1 MNNFVKKA
9 LEKID
14 QLDTKQIVQVINS
27 QENFIQTLERVLDSL
42 PQGVILLNN
51 KKRVEYI
58 NYSARHIPS
67 VKRLRNYDGFSI
79 FDIIQDENVSDYLK
93 DVIDNQESD
102 NNSEFNYQWGEE
114 IKTFEIAV
122 TPILCNKDEN
132 IDLNLVI
139 FNDITVSKRN
149 ETRLRRSESLASM
162 TTLAAGVAH
171 EIKNPLAAMGIHLQ
185 LLTKTFEK
193 KKTLTYSDAERYID
207 VLSEEITRLNSIVVD
222 FLFAVRPM
230 DTQLKMNSLTKLL
243 NGICIFVEPE
253 LNEHGIK
260 LVKHF
265 NSIPKL
271 NIDENLFKQV
281 VLNII
286 KNAMMATQEHGVI
299 TITTRLSGD
308 SVKLSIKDNGSGM
321 DEKTQSKIF
330 EPYFTT
336 KATGTGLGLT
346 VVYKV
351 IKEHKG
357 DISVKSSKGKGT
369 EFIITLPVPSSQRL
383 AIDNT
388 VNIEHENIGGE
399 SENE

>member
-27 QENFIQTLERVLDSL
+27 QETFIQTLERVLDSL
-42 PQGVILLNN
+42 PQGVVLLNN

-67 VKRLRNYDGFSI
+67 IKRLRNYDGFSI
-79 FDIIQDENVSDYLK
+79 FDIIQDEKISSFLK
-93 DVIDNQESD
+93 DVIDNNDSD
-102 NNSEFNYQWGEE
+102 EDSEFNYQWGED
-114 IKTFEIAV
+114 IKTYNISV
-122 TPILCNKDEN
+122 SPIICEKDESL
-132 IDLNLVI
+132 DLSLVI
-139 FNDITVSKRN
+139 FDDITISKRN

-193 KKTLTYSDAERYID
+193 KGTLTYRDAERYID
-207 VLSEEITRLNSIVVD
+207 VLGEEITRLNSIVVD

-230 DTQLKMNSLTKLL
+230 DTQLKMSSLTKLL
-243 NGICIFVEPE
+243 SGICEFVEPE
-253 LNEHGIK
+253 LNEHGIT
-260 LVKHF
+260 LVKKF

-271 NIDENLFKQV
+271 RIDENLFKQV

-286 KNAMMATQEHGVI
+286 KNAMMATKDDGIISIE
-299 TITTRLSGD
+299 TRLSGD
-308 SVKLSIKDNGSGM
+308 TVKMSIKDNGSGM

-357 DISVKSSKGKGT
+357 DISVNSIKGEGT
-369 EFIITLPVPSSQRL
+369 EFIITLPVPTSQRL

-388 VNIEHENIGGE
+388 MKVEHESIVGDI
-399 SENE
+399 